1 MKLDDLK
8 TGMIVTTRNG
18 DSHIVMRDF
27 VDEGDILAGISDNDS
42 TTNSYIKLSY
52 YKQDM
57 KNNILSDFDI
67 MSVYTPYLQCM
78 DIQKKL
84 IWEREECK
92 EVTMKEIEEKFGCR
106 IKIVGDDGSHCLID
120 KDVLVE
126 KILNTSRK
134 GTQNFVSAYGD
145 GCIAR
150 EDEIMQMIEELP
162 VVLKI

>member
-27 VDEGDILAGISDNDS
+27 VDSEDILAGISDNENI
-42 TTNSYIKLSY
+42 TNSYTELSY

-57 KNNILSDFDI
+57 KHKQLPGLDI
-67 MSVYTPYLQCM
+67 MSVYTSYSYGI
-78 DIQKKL
+78 DISKKL
-84 IWEREECK
+84 LWQREEYK
-92 EVTMKEIEEKFGCR
+92 EVTMKEIEEKFGCPIR
-106 IKIVGDDGSHCLID
+106 IVGDDGGQCLID
-120 KDVLVE
+120 KGVLVE

-134 GTQNFVSAYGD
+134 ETQNFVSAYGD